1 MTLQTSFHIACSS
14 AANAVDAVA
23 AQKLRLVSPPE
34 MVFAILLAV
43 ARDVQAQ
50 DPDKIAE
57 WRDLLTGVPCTMHFL
72 NGEDK
77 RHIFAVQQRENYAQ
91 NANSMRLT
99 ALQKLFDVQS
109 VMERKKTATGAATL
123 EELAK
128 YYENVTWAKDSDP
141 VSYSFLQEAH
151 YILKHVFPYQGCL
164 NVLLELEKLGRGNP
178 LDGCGKISKL
188 VRRAGAATNSSPV
201 APETLQKILE
211 FLADYW
217 VCKYFTEEKFS
228 ERALEGKQPKCDG
241 KGTVD
246 LVLMKIDAL
255 EFLRGKFMDMR
266 DFQDG
271 LSN

>member
-1 MTLQTSFHIACSS
+1 MTLQTSFHVACSS
-14 AANAVDAVA
+14 AANAVDAAA

-128 YYENVTWAKDSDP
+128 YYENVGQGQRPGFVQLSPGSPLHFEARLSVPRLPQCAFGAGEPGGPFDHIKCVHSAGGHEKNWPGTQKHFTAIP
-141 VSYSFLQEAH
+141 FHAFL
-151 YILKHVFPYQGCL
+151 LF
-164 NVLLELEKLGRGNP
+164 
-178 LDGCGKISKL
+178 
-188 VRRAGAATNSSPV
+188 
-201 APETLQKILE
+201 
-211 FLADYW
+211 
-217 VCKYFTEEKFS
+217 
-228 ERALEGKQPKCDG
+228 
-241 KGTVD
+241 
-246 LVLMKIDAL
+246 
-255 EFLRGKFMDMR
+255 
-266 DFQDG
+266 
-271 LSN
+271 